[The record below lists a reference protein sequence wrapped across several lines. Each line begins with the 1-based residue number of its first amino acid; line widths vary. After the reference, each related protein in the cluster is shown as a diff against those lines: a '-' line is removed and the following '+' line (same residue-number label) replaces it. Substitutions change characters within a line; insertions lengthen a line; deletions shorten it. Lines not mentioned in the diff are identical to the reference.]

1 MTTPPEGHHSPTL
14 EERFRHV
21 RMLLCDVDGVLT
33 DASIWVG
40 AESELKRFNIRDG
53 LGIKIL
59 QKEGIKVGWISNRP
73 SYATT
78 LRATELKIDYLF
90 QAEGSKVEAIE
101 NILKKAAMSWSDIC
115 YIGDDVVDL
124 GALQHAGIS
133 VAPADATAEA
143 CEMADYVTK
152 RNGGHGAVREVAE
165 LILRAQ
171 GRWEKV
177 VNRYQG

>member
-1 MTTPPEGHHSPTL
+1 MSHPPEGHHSPTL

-33 DASIWVG
+33 DASIFMG
-40 AESELKRFNIRDG
+40 GESEVKRFNIRDG
-53 LGIKIL
+53 LGIKLL
-59 QKEGIKVGWISNRP
+59 QREGIKVGWVSNRP

-90 QAEGSKVEAIE
+90 QAEGSKVEAIDG
-101 NILKKAAMSWSDIC
+101 ILKRAGMTWADIC

-124 GALQHAGIS
+124 GALQSAGIG

-152 RNGGHGAVREVAE
+152 RNGGYGAVREVVE
-165 LILRAQ
+165 MILRAQ

-177 VNRYQG
+177 IKRYLP